1 MLNLKNLGTKMLGH
15 SAQSAIES
23 PGFFVNFIELNLLL
37 GPWAEVCPT
46 RFESHVGLIRNKQT
60 RNARAIVATLKL
72 NHISRNNKFNFEFKF
87 LVACI
92 LLWSS
97 KFALSQST
105 PLTFWLVAIF
115 KVES

>member
-1 MLNLKNLGTKMLGH
+1 MLGH

-60 RNARAIVATLKL
+60 RNARAIVATLK
-72 NHISRNNKFNFEFKF
+72 FNFEFKF